1 MVATFSKRFP
11 VRTGPHLLLRR
22 GEAPGGFWPGF
33 ADVWERLRAAAL
45 AERHR
50 WPLWL
55 PVMLGTGAGLYFA
68 SPAEPPLWAGWV
80 LAGLFGLAALASAR
94 NPGTWARAG
103 LALVAALA
111 LGFAAAKLREA
122 RVAAPVLDRPM
133 VAHLTGRIV
142 ALDWGRSGVRV
153 ILDQVRTGR
162 LPDPPARVRLLVKTG
177 AENLR
182 VGQGVSLTAQ
192 LLPPPGPAAPG
203 DNDFGRAAFFAR
215 IGATGF
221 AYGAPRPVPLARP
234 PHLWERLQIFIED
247 LRAGLTRRIRAQL
260 PPSQG
265 AIATAIITGERGGI
279 DPEDE
284 AALRDAGL
292 AHVLAIAGLHMA
304 LVGAGLFWL
313 VRALLAA
320 APVLALNYP
329 IKKWAALLALAGA
342 GFYIVISG
350 GAPSALRAFVM
361 LAMMLLAVLLDR
373 PALSMRSL
381 GLAAAILLLARPE
394 TVTEPGF
401 QMSFAA
407 VAGLVAVAEWEAG
420 RPRPARH
427 GWFTRHLRGIA
438 LTSLVASLATTP
450 FALFY
455 FGRATHYA
463 VLGNL
468 LAMPVMGLATMP
480 AAALSVAAMPFG
492 LEHVPLQVMGWSI
505 GWMLRLGRFVSG
517 LPGAVTMTPAFPLL
531 SLVLLSLG
539 GLWGLIWRRR
549 WRRLG
554 LIPMLAGMV
563 VAWNAPKPDILVG
576 GGAQTV
582 AMRGADGRLDFPLP
596 PEDRFAASRWL
607 LRDGDDRDWH
617 DAVGEPSL
625 RCDGWGCVGM
635 LKGKRVA
642 LALQPEALAEDCARA
657 DIVIS
662 AWEAPFC
669 GAAPLVLDG
678 PRIAAEGGYA
688 VTLSPL
694 RVIGVNSRRGRR
706 PWVHPARRLRQ

>member
-1 MVATFSKRFP
+1 
-11 VRTGPHLLLRR
+11 VRIGPHLLLRR
-22 GEAPGGFWPGF
+22 ETVSGGFWPDWSGIL
-33 ADVWERLRAAAL
+33 AGLRTMAL
-45 AERHR
+45 AERQR

-55 PVMLGTGAGLYFA
+55 PVLLGAGAGLYFA
-68 SPAEPPLWAGWV
+68 WPAEPPVWLGW
-80 LAGLFGLAALASAR
+80 ALALLSGASAVAAVR
-94 NPGTWARAG
+94 SHQAWARAG
-103 LALVAALA
+103 LALVAALT
-111 LGFAAAKLREA
+111 LGFGAAKLREA
-122 RVAAPVLDRPM
+122 RVAAPVLTRPM

-142 ALDWGRSGVRV
+142 ALDWGQSGLRI
-153 ILDQVRTGR
+153 ILDQVRSGR

-177 AENLR
+177 AESLR

-221 AYGAPRPVPLARP
+221 AYGAPTPVPLARP
-234 PHLWERLQIFIED
+234 PHLWERLPILIED
-247 LRAGLTRRIRAQL
+247 LRAGLTRRIRAEL
-260 PPSQG
+260 PESPG
-265 AIATAIITGERGGI
+265 AIASAIITGERGGI
-279 DPEDE
+279 APEDE

-313 VRALLAA
+313 ARALLAA
-320 APVLALNYP
+320 VPVLALSYP

-394 TVTEPGF
+394 AVTEPGF

-407 VAGLVAVAEWEAG
+407 VAGLVAVAEWEAA
-420 RPRPARH
+420 RPRLVRH
-427 GWFTRHLRGIA
+427 GWLYRHLRGIA

-468 LAMPVMGLATMP
+468 LAMPVMGLVTMP

-492 LEHVPLQVMGWSI
+492 LEHLPLQAMGWSI
-505 GWMLRLGRFVSG
+505 GWMLRLGGLVSG
-517 LPGAVTMTPAFPLL
+517 LPGAVTMTPAFPL
-531 SLVLLSLG
+531 SALVLASLG
-539 GLWGLIWRRR
+539 GLWVLLWRRR
-549 WRRLG
+549 WRWLG
-554 LIPMLAGMV
+554 LAPLLAGMV
-563 VAWNAPKPDILVG
+563 VAWNAPKPNLLVG
-576 GGAQTV
+576 GDAQTV
-582 AMRGADGRLDFPLP
+582 ALRGADGRLDFPLP
-596 PEDRFAASRWL
+596 PKDRFAASRWL
-607 LRDGDDRDWH
+607 LRDGDARDWP

-625 RCDGWGCVGM
+625 RCDGWGCVSV
-635 LKGKRVA
+635 LKGRRVA
-642 LALQPEALAEDCARA
+642 LALRPEALAEDCARA

-662 AWEAPFC
+662 AWPAPSC
-669 GAAPLVLDG
+669 TGPLVLDG

-694 RVIGVNSRRGRR
+694 HVIGVNDWRGAR
-706 PWVHPARRLRQ
+706 PWTHAAQRLRQ

>member
-1 MVATFSKRFP
+1 MRI
-11 VRTGPHLLLRR
+11 GPHLLLRR
-22 GEAPGGFWPGF
+22 ETVSGGFWPDRSGF
-33 ADVWERLRAAAL
+33 FAGLRTMAL
-45 AERHR
+45 AERQR

-55 PVMLGTGAGLYFA
+55 PVLLGAGAGLYFA
-68 SPAEPPLWAGWV
+68 WPAEPPVWLGW
-80 LAGLFGLAALASAR
+80 ALALLSGASAVVAVR
-94 NPGTWARAG
+94 SHQAWARAG
-103 LALVAALA
+103 LALVAALT
-111 LGFAAAKLREA
+111 LGFGAAKLREA
-122 RVAAPVLDRPM
+122 RVAAPVLEKPM

-142 ALDWGRSGVRV
+142 ALDWGQSGLRI
-153 ILDQVRTGR
+153 ILDQVRSGR
-162 LPDPPARVRLLVKTG
+162 LPDPPARVRLLV
-177 AENLR
+177 
-182 VGQGVSLTAQ
+182 
-192 LLPPPGPAAPG
+192 
-203 DNDFGRAAFFAR
+203 FAR

-221 AYGAPRPVPLARP
+221 AYGAPTPVPLARP
-234 PHLWERLQIFIED
+234 LHLWERLPILIED
-247 LRAGLTRRIRAQL
+247 LRAGLTRRIRAEL
-260 PPSQG
+260 PESQG
-265 AIATAIITGERGGI
+265 AIASAIITGERGGI
-279 DPEDE
+279 APEDE

-313 VRALLAA
+313 ARALLAA
-320 APVLALNYP
+320 VPVLALSYP

-394 TVTEPGF
+394 AVTEPGF

-420 RPRPARH
+420 RPRLARH
-427 GWFTRHLRGIA
+427 GWLYRHLRGIA

-468 LAMPVMGLATMP
+468 MAMPVMGLVTMP

-492 LEHVPLQVMGWSI
+492 LEHLPLRAMGWSI
-505 GWMLRLGRFVSG
+505 GWMLRLGGFVSG
-517 LPGAVTMTPAFPLL
+517 LPGAVTMTPAFPL
-531 SLVLLSLG
+531 SALVLVSLG
-539 GLWGLIWRRR
+539 GLWVLLWRRR
-549 WRRLG
+549 WRWLG
-554 LIPMLAGMV
+554 LAPLLAGMV
-563 VAWNAPKPDILVG
+563 VAWNAPKPDLLVG
-576 GGAQTV
+576 GDAQTV
-582 AMRGADGRLDFPLP
+582 ALRGTDGRLDFPLP
-596 PEDRFAASRWL
+596 PKDRFAASRWL
-607 LRDGDDRDWH
+607 LRDGDARDWP

-625 RCDGWGCVGM
+625 RCDGWGCVSV
-635 LKGKRVA
+635 LKGRRVA
-642 LALQPEALAEDCARA
+642 LALRPEALQEDCARA

-662 AWEAPFC
+662 AWPASSC
-669 GAAPLVLDG
+669 TGPLVLDG

-694 RVIGVNSRRGRR
+694 HVIGVNGWRGAR
-706 PWVHPARRLRQ
+706 PWTHVAQRLRQ